1 MDGSRPSWTAFMM
14 AALRARHFVSTPPP
28 RILDDSLAMP
38 FCGFT
43 SPDQP
48 NAVYER
54 LVEGLSRFGER
65 ALAEELATDL
75 MIAGCARSR
84 FFEDRLAEARAGGVD
99 QIVILGAGLDST
111 AYRCGALTAGATV
124 FEVDHPA
131 TQAGKRE
138 MLASIGLAPPANLSF
153 LPFDFEAQS
162 LADALREG
170 GVRSHQPT
178 IFGWLGVQPYLA
190 DETVMATLETI
201 AAFPAGSEVV
211 LDLIVS
217 TGSAPDEDAMLA
229 GSRQALASAGEAFRS
244 TYAPDDFAARLRE
257 RGFAEIIMTSFQ
269 DWLRDNAERL
279 GGHYVKKRNTSVL
292 VAARL

>member
-1 MDGSRPSWTAFMM
+1 MM

-28 RILDDSLAMP
+28 RILDDSLALQ

-48 NAVYER
+48 NKVYER
-54 LVEGLSRFGER
+54 LVEGLSQFGER

-75 MIAGCARSR
+75 MLAACARSR
-84 FFEDRLAEARAGGVD
+84 FFEDRLAEARSRGVE

-111 AYRCGALTAGATV
+111 AYRCGALTDGASV

-138 MLASIGLAPPANLSF
+138 RLAAIGMALPANLSF

-162 LADALREG
+162 LAEALRAG
-170 GVRSHQPT
+170 GVRSDRPA
-178 IFGWLGVQPYLA
+178 IFGCLGVQPYLA
-190 DETVMATLETI
+190 DATVMTMLETI

-211 LDLIVS
+211 LDFIVS
-217 TGSAPDEDAMLA
+217 AGGAPDEDAMLA
-229 GSRQALASAGEAFRS
+229 GSRKALASAGEAFRS
-244 TYAPDDFAARLRE
+244 TYAPDDFAARLRQ
-257 RGFAEIIMTSFQ
+257 RGFADVVMTSFQ
-269 DWLRDNAERL
+269 DWLHDNAERL
-279 GGHYVKKRNTSVL
+279 GGHYVKKRNTSML